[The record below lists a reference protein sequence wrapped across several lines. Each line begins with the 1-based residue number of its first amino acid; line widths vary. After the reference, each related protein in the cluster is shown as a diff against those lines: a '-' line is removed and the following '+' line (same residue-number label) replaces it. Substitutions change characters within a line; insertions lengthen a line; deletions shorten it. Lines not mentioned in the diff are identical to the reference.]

1 MPQTIYIDGHAG
13 TTGLVIHDLLAPR
26 ADVRLLVLDEADRKL
41 DQPRREAIARADLS
55 ILCLPD
61 EAARQAA
68 SWAVETSKRMIDAS
82 SAHRVSSNWIY
93 GLPEMASEV
102 RAAIRSAQ
110 FVANPGCYPTGAI
123 LILRPLVEQGIL
135 PVNAPLVIHALSG
148 YSGGGK
154 QMIAAWEDRSG
165 PFRSLPFSAPY
176 AMGRVHKHIPELMKY
191 SQLTAEPLFL
201 PRVGPFERGMRTEIP
216 LHKDIL
222 KNCAADPC
230 RAVSEILCDRYAD
243 EPYIHVLECCAAEP
257 DGLSLDPRQCNGT
270 NDVRISVI
278 GHPSGHVTLIAILD
292 NLGKGAAGAA
302 VQSMNL
308 MLGFG
313 EYDGLD

>member
-13 TTGLVIHDLLAPR
+13 TTGLVINALLAPR
-26 ADVRLLVLDEADRKL
+26 GDVRLLALDEADRKV
-41 DQPRREAIARADLS
+41 DRARRNAIARADLS

-68 SWAVETSKRMIDAS
+68 GWAAAASKRIIDAS
-82 SAHRVSSNWIY
+82 SVHRVSSNWVY
-93 GLPEMASEV
+93 GLPEMAFEA
-102 RAAIRSAQ
+102 RAAIRRAQ

-123 LILRPLVEQGIL
+123 LILRPLVEQGVL
-135 PVNAPLVIHALSG
+135 PADAPLAIHALSG
-148 YSGGGK
+148 YSGGGR
-154 QMIAAWEDRSG
+154 QMIAAWEDCSG
-165 PFRSLPFSAPY
+165 PFKSLPFSSPY
-176 AMGRVHKHIPELMKY
+176 AMGRLHKHVPELMKY

-201 PRVGPFERGMRTEIP
+201 PRVGAFERGMRTEIP
-216 LHKDIL
+216 LHKDVL
-222 KNCAADPC
+222 KNCTANRCAEVF
-230 RAVSEILCDRYAD
+230 RILRDRYSD
-243 EPYIHVLECCAAEP
+243 EPYIHVLECCDAEP

-270 NDVRISVI
+270 NNVRISVV